1 MSNRA
6 HPLRWL
12 PAFLVGVCAATA
24 AEVAVGLLLY
34 SGPGLVRSLTTVL
47 GVEAGALG
55 AGLWTAP
62 GLRPDI
68 LDSLRRRWLLG
79 LVSFLAATLFS
90 AFWSFTR
97 IAGGSALGQGLG
109 LAFMAG
115 LPLYACGGV
124 LGGMA
129 SANVGQPSGR
139 GTPIGAPAFLGAA
152 VGFGSTGVFLPQ
164 VFAPAS
170 LLLVCL
176 VLLSAGGL
184 VYGSV
189 VDAHLRVQVGARRAT
204 PSGEVRVEDRHL
216 TAADGGGR
224 FLLEG
229 EHVRRWIPLGEEKGS
244 VAWDLAA
251 FRALVPQGSDAWQ
264 VLLVGGGA
272 SSLPADGLGERPS
285 VVADVIERQ
294 RDILALAEEHLGTAV
309 HGETEARTHFHV
321 GNTEDLVEA
330 LRGPYHVIL
339 VDSAAYGPVGGM
351 AAMSRRLWDLL
362 WSKLDPGGALAVGPF
377 EPGDD
382 VPNPPG
388 GGGWVRYRR
397 PVDDGIAAMEMHLPA
412 EETLLVARPYAA
424 RPLPE
429 GMDGFVRANGSGP

>member
-1 MSNRA
+1 MSQRP
-6 HPLRWL
+6 HSLRRL

-24 AEVAVGLLLY
+24 AELAVGLLLY
-34 SGPGLVRSLTTVL
+34 AGPGLIRSLTTVL
-47 GVEAGALG
+47 AVEAGALG

-79 LVSFLAATLFS
+79 LVSFLGATLFS
-90 AFWSFTR
+90 AFWSLAR

-139 GTPIGAPAFLGAA
+139 STPIGAPAFLGAA
-152 VGFGSTGVFLPQ
+152 VGFGTTGIFLPH
-164 VFAPAS
+164 VYAPAS

-184 VYGSV
+184 VYGSL
-189 VDAHLRVQVGARRAT
+189 VDARLRVQVGARHGT

-216 TAADGGGR
+216 LAAAGNGR

-229 EHVRRWIPLGEEKGS
+229 EHLRRWIRLQGDEPT

-251 FRALVPQGSDAWQ
+251 FRGLAPQGNEPCQ
-264 VLLVGGGA
+264 ILLVGGGA
-272 SSLPADGLGERPS
+272 SSLPAKGLGERPS
-285 VVADVIERQ
+285 VVVDVTERRQ
-294 RDILALAEEHLGTAV
+294 EILTLAEEHLGTAV
-309 HGETEARTHFHV
+309 TGETRARTHVHV
-321 GNTEDLVEA
+321 GNTEDLVEK
-330 LRGPYHVIL
+330 LQGPYQMIL

-351 AAMSRRLWDLL
+351 GAMSRRLWELL
-362 WSKLDPGGALAVGPF
+362 WSRLDREGALVVGPF
-377 EPGDD
+377 DPDHPFPD
-382 VPNPPG
+382 PPG
-388 GGGWVRYRR
+388 AEWARYRR
-397 PVDDGIAAMEMHLPA
+397 PLDDGLTALEMHMPA
-412 EETLLVARPYAA
+412 EETLLVARPYAEHT
-424 RPLPE
+424 LPQD
-429 GMDGFVRANGSGP
+429 MDGFVRASESEP